1 VTIPDSTASVGVIT
15 AGQTKAAT
23 DPVRVTLSSGIV
35 DETPIEL
42 WLVIKNGG
50 VVTWNDRFKKEVHAP
65 DLELTTLRINDGA
78 PLGNGN
84 GVNEAGEQFR
94 LYYGLKNY
102 GTGLSSS
109 LTTTLKDIDNYFVFY
124 DSTDAYGNLGSFVE
138 GENVD
143 GFHIKETDVS
153 ADHRLEVT
161 VTDLFSRVYRDTI
174 ELRVPLPPTALVLD
188 SGYGV
193 DRIETC
199 WTKSATPDAA
209 RYRVYRSFASGG
221 PYLPVS
227 VDPVDHAMF
236 MDTGLSPSTRYY
248 YVVTAVDRSGNESAR
263 SAVGTASTNPPQLAG
278 WPIETV
284 ASSSSPPAVGDID
297 GDGTLEVVAGSKY
310 VYAWHHDGME
320 LVDGD
325 GDPQSWGVLSNEG
338 GTTSFTA
345 AVSLANLDNTPGLDI
360 MAAEMATKKVYC
372 FSYTGELLPGW
383 PRPGEMDFRAA
394 PVAGDLDGDGFC
406 EIIAVD
412 SRGGIYAWRSD
423 GTEYRDGDNNP
434 ATPGIFYRTPVTV
447 VHFQT
452 PSLADIDGDHCDE
465 IILGTRSDSI
475 YVFNGDGSRVPGW
488 PFAMA
493 GESAGSPAVGDVD
506 GDGDLEVVVQSKG
519 NYGKVYL
526 LNHDGTLESGWPR
539 TIGLK
544 DIYFTPSPGLVDF
557 DGDGKLEI
565 VAYGWD
571 AIASRIFVLNY
582 NGQDYPGW
590 PIVASNYYSE
600 VSPAIGDLDGDGS
613 PEIVFGDES
622 RLIHAFNVT
631 GGEVDG
637 FPVTTQE
644 AVRAA
649 PFICDLDGDGHTNLV
664 AFGWDRSVYVWDLN
678 SSYDPAHTPW
688 PTFQANVHRN
698 GQIGFELPVLTGIDD
713 DEAGLVPE
721 QGALHQNFPN
731 PFNPTTRVTFDVP
744 RGRPQHVTIRIYD
757 VTGALVRTLVDDS
770 IPPGRHTR
778 EWDGRDTRGNAVGTG
793 VYFCRLEQPGVA
805 ATRKMVL
812 LK

>member
-1 VTIPDSTASVGVIT
+1 
-15 AGQTKAAT
+15 
-23 DPVRVTLSSGIV
+23 
-35 DETPIEL
+35 
-42 WLVIKNGG
+42 
-50 VVTWNDRFKKEVHAP
+50 
-65 DLELTTLRINDGA
+65 
-78 PLGNGN
+78 
-84 GVNEAGEQFR
+84 
-94 LYYGLKNY
+94 
-102 GTGLSSS
+102 
-109 LTTTLKDIDNYFVFY
+109 
-124 DSTDAYGNLGSFVE
+124 
-138 GENVD
+138 
-143 GFHIKETDVS
+143 
-153 ADHRLEVT
+153 
-161 VTDLFSRVYRDTI
+161 
-174 ELRVPLPPTALVLD
+174 
-188 SGYGV
+188 
-193 DRIETC
+193 
-199 WTKSATPDAA
+199 
-209 RYRVYRSFASGG
+209 
-221 PYLPVS
+221 
-227 VDPVDHAMF
+227 
-236 MDTGLSPSTRYY
+236 
-248 YVVTAVDRSGNESAR
+248 
-263 SAVGTASTNPPQLAG
+263 
-278 WPIETV
+278 
-284 ASSSSPPAVGDID
+284 
-297 GDGTLEVVAGSKY
+297 
-310 VYAWHHDGME
+310 
-320 LVDGD
+320 
-325 GDPQSWGVLSNEG
+325 
-338 GTTSFTA
+338 
-345 AVSLANLDNTPGLDI
+345 
-360 MAAEMATKKVYC
+360 
-372 FSYTGELLPGW
+372 
-383 PRPGEMDFRAA
+383 
-394 PVAGDLDGDGFC
+394 
-406 EIIAVD
+406 
-412 SRGGIYAWRSD
+412 
-423 GTEYRDGDNNP
+423 
-434 ATPGIFYRTPVTV
+434 
-447 VHFQT
+447 
-452 PSLADIDGDHCDE
+452 
-465 IILGTRSDSI
+465 
-475 YVFNGDGSRVPGW
+475 
-488 PFAMA
+488 MA